1 MKFWEV
7 HGMFLKTQSQCVCK
21 LTLHFLTVGVKK
33 VFDSV
38 RWKVDERWQK
48 MCQRRGYQKRKDES
62 VYGSPMLSVI
72 KPVIRKW
79 QNTDPF
85 LYKLKAFGL
94 F

>member
-1 MKFWEV
+1 M
-7 HGMFLKTQSQCVCK
+7 
-21 LTLHFLTVGVKK
+21 
-33 VFDSV
+33 
-38 RWKVDERWQK
+38 
-48 MCQRRGYQKRKDES
+48 RGGEKCAKEGDTRKDES

>member
-1 MKFWEV
+1 MGGGEKCAKE
-7 HGMFLKTQSQCVCK
+7 GDT
-21 LTLHFLTVGVKK
+21 
-33 VFDSV
+33 
-38 RWKVDERWQK
+38 
-48 MCQRRGYQKRKDES
+48 RKDES

-72 KPVIRKW
+72 KPVTRKW